1 MDQWYYKVILQRTF
15 NLGANTTTWFSGA
28 VRASMALDYVPPTE
42 NWLDGASRSSKAL
55 DYGATSN
62 TGWRHTAHL

>member
-1 MDQWYYKVILQRTF
+1 
-15 NLGANTTTWFSGA
+15 
-28 VRASMALDYVPPTE
+28 MALDYVPPTE

-62 TGWRHTAHL
+62 TGWRQTAHF